1 MQNPNMIYSHFS
13 YCRFFTIIFSIISK
27 PSEFIILDWPVS
39 QVFPS
44 QDPTI
49 GRIFK
54 KILGRRMGLKK
65 LGGEVVSIIFLI
77 ELENTTNSHSFRL
90 QRTEAYARSLKKF
103 LPLKKHHK

>member
-13 YCRFFTIIFSIISK
+13 YCRFFTIIFLIISK

-39 QVFPS
+39 QVLPS

-77 ELENTTNSHSFRL
+77 ELERIQLTRIHFDCNVLRHTLGH
-90 QRTEAYARSLKKF
+90 
-103 LPLKKHHK
+103 